1 LEYRIDG
8 RQSDKVKRDMQSDIE
23 TIEQYLEGVRKDVT
37 KYNSGIRDIARQNI
51 EKRIEQLKENREV
64 IEDLGI
70 SKEQMR

>member
-1 LEYRIDG
+1 
-8 RQSDKVKRDMQSDIE
+8 MQSDIE